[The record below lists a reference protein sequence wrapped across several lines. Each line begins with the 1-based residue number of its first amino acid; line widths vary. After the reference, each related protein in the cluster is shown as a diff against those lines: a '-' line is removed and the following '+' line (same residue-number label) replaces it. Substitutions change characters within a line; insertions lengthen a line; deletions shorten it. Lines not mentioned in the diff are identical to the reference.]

1 MDVTLANEEAR
12 RLPTDTALSRIA
24 IAAVR
29 ILFGLLW
36 LTQSSWKSPPFD
48 TLRYFTE
55 FGVSDPVFAPYAFV
69 VEKVILP
76 NFTLFGWIT
85 TITEVSLGAFLL
97 LGLATRF
104 WAVVGMA
111 MTAAITLSIINAPHE
126 WSWAYY
132 MMFAGHAALWATA
145 AGRTAGLDGILR
157 AGWLRSGNRIV
168 QLLGRVS

>member
-1 MDVTLANEEAR
+1 MDVDLVNEEAR
-12 RLPTDTALSRIA
+12 RLPTDAGLSRA
-24 IAAVR
+24 VVAAVR
-29 ILFGLLW
+29 IVFGLLW

-55 FGVSDPVFAPYAFV
+55 FGVTDPVFAPYGFLL
-69 VEKVILP
+69 EKVILP

-85 TITEVSLGAFLL
+85 IITEASLGAFLL

-111 MTAAITLSIINAPHE
+111 MTVAITLSIINAPHE

-157 AGWLRSGNRIV
+157 AGWLRSDIRAV
-168 QLLGRVS
+168 RLLGRVS